1 MPAIISDK
9 PRKDAP
15 AAMVSVPYVD
25 ERTALVEKTKRALGS
40 KANGMHFFYGDK
52 NIAET
57 GRYEDEGYVA
67 CGVNHRGDPLFMRP
81 EKMHKEHLAQA
92 AGDSQAA
99 AVAAKTASN
108 SKYKTRTNDGEVVGP
123 QEE

>member
-9 PRKDAP
+9 PRKEAP
-15 AAMVSVPYVD
+15 AAMISVPYVD
-25 ERTALVEKTKRALGS
+25 ERTRLVEKTKKALGA

-57 GRYEDEGYVA
+57 GRYADEGYVP
-67 CGVNHRGDPLFMRP
+67 CNVNHRGDPLFMRP
-81 EKMHKEHLAQA
+81 DKTHKDHLAEA
-92 AGDSQAA
+92 SGASKAA
-99 AVAAKTASN
+99 AVAAKTANN
-108 SKYKTRTNDGEVVGP
+108 SEYRTRTADGEIVGP